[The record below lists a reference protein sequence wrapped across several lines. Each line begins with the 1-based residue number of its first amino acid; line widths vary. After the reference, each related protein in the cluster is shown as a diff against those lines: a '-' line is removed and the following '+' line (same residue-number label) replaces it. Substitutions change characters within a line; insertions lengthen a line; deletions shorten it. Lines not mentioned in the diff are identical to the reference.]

1 MITLFLD
8 YDGVLHP
15 EFCKASEHFKCLP
28 HLESVLRRVPD
39 CEIVISSSWRLTRP
53 LPALVEALS
62 AEVRMRVVGTTPT
75 KVLPGELPESLMAY
89 EREAECHA
97 WLRAHERAH
106 LPWLAI
112 DDRAWL
118 FKPFNRNVYLVD
130 GRMGLREEDVGALI
144 AHIAPPLGRPLF

>member
-15 EFCKASEHFKCLP
+15 EFCKSSEHFKCLP

-39 CEIVISSSWRLTRP
+39 CEIVISSSWRIVRP
-53 LPALVEALS
+53 LPVLMDALS

-75 KVLPGELPESLMAY
+75 KVPPGELPESLMAY

-97 WLRAHERAH
+97 WLRANERAH
-106 LPWLAI
+106 LPWLAV

-118 FKPFNRNVYLVD
+118 FKPFNRNVYLVNGSTGLTD
-130 GRMGLREEDVGALI
+130 GDVDALVARMV
-144 AHIAPPLGRPLF
+144 APL